1 MATPIRIKDK
11 LGLGMT
17 KSIVHEICKNGDQ
30 YSINCLRG
38 NAIAQTADFFFF
50 KSHLDPR
57 NRITPKLLLK

>member
-17 KSIVHEICKNGDQ
+17 KSMLHEIQKNGDQ

-38 NAIAQTADFFFF
+38 NAIAQTADFFLFQ
-50 KSHLDPR
+50 
-57 NRITPKLLLK
+57 ITAGS